1 MTIQQLQYVLEIARC
16 GSASRAAKNLF
27 LSQPNL
33 SSAIKNLEQELG
45 FPIFERTSAGMKLT
59 PAGARLAKEASVIM
73 EHLKGIS
80 DSEKNAGS
88 ACRFRLI
95 YPMYD
100 PAFEA
105 FRDLCRDYQGYDKMN
120 LSCASGTGVKMLELL
135 HQDLCDLVVTI
146 DTRGHYTDFNRYCNL
161 FHLEYRDVAEAS
173 FSVQLSKD
181 HPLLKEAP
189 FDFAKLKN
197 YPYVAYT
204 DGTDGNLNWTP
215 WSSVVNPD
223 KLIRVQSIASR
234 AALVASTNAF
244 SLVFPHSRAY
254 NEANGVV
261 TVPLPFDPLIL
272 GYIYSRDRGL
282 GEAGEA
288 YVRHLKER
296 IREHFGEDG
305 WKNRENMET
314 DKNNAKNREKTLA
327 FSSTICYDNYL

>member
-59 PAGARLAKEASVIM
+59 PAGSRLAKEASVIM

-80 DSEKNAGS
+80 DAGKNTER
-88 ACRFRLI
+88 ACRFRLV
-95 YPMYD
+95 YPMYY

-105 FRDLCRDYQGYDKMN
+105 FRDLCRDYQGYDKVN
-120 LSCASGTGVKMLELL
+120 LSCASGTGVKTLELR

-146 DTRGHYTDFNRYCNL
+146 DTKGHYADFNRYCNL

-173 FSVQLSKD
+173 FSVQLSRN
-181 HPLLKEAP
+181 HPLLRETP

-204 DGTDGNLNWTP
+204 DGNGGNLNWTP

-234 AALVASTNAF
+234 LSLVASTNAF

-282 GEAGEA
+282 GETGEA

-296 IREHFGEDG
+296 IREHFGE
-305 WKNRENMET
+305 E
-314 DKNNAKNREKTLA
+314 
-327 FSSTICYDNYL
+327 SP